1 LFSEPPQRSP
11 PKSDNSLSLSENE
24 ASDTIN
30 NVKAKIRDKEGIL
43 PDQQRLIFVGE
54 QLEDGRTLVNEIGLN
69 CWKLW

>member
-54 QLEDGRTLVNEIGLN
+54 QLEDGRTLVNEMGLN
-69 CWKLW
+69 